1 MKHVIWSCTF
11 FRYSSRA
18 FFSFASLS
26 SRAFASAT
34 LQNRSWFWFGKL
46 EILKICEY
54 WSRWMLWSK
63 IKMFASATL
72 QNRSRWVDPQLG
84 NLISW
89 QYVNISQ
96 DKFQRSNLML
106 LPPFFLLG
114 HLIGDLLG
122 FSFPIRVLLLHK
134 TLDVL
139 HVPLPLLV
147 LLLDDLF
154 QSVAVILLGKR
165 WCHF

>member
-1 MKHVIWSCTF
+1 
-11 FRYSSRA
+11 
-18 FFSFASLS
+18 
-26 SRAFASAT
+26 
-34 LQNRSWFWFGKL
+34 
-46 EILKICEY
+46 
-54 WSRWMLWSK
+54 
-63 IKMFASATL
+63 
-72 QNRSRWVDPQLG
+72 
-84 NLISW
+84 
-89 QYVNISQ
+89 
-96 DKFQRSNLML
+96 ML

-154 QSVAVILLGKR
+154 QSVAVVLLGKGDVTFKSER
-165 WCHF
+165 KPPEIVSPSLSASSRFQPSWPRSL